1 MALTVTKGSFTSDR
15 YWTYNL
21 SFNWA
26 GNEGEDIRV
35 DIEFYHTQEK
45 LITKYGAGVYIEGE
59 GYLYGIKWTTAIP
72 YYKFTIRYRT
82 SVTREEIITIDPPPN
97 HISDSY
103 IKPVR
108 PPVHYQ
114 YAVYNN
120 AYYMYEANSCVSNSL
135 CAGIDGC
142 YRSAYDEALRPSV
155 GYLYG
160 SVEQDK
166 PDSFGMLFESPLN
179 YLISGKGIANASI
192 LKSNADQTNLR
203 RSYPHNLLKQ
213 QRTIPTHDGGTMVA
227 DGSVQVYNNNKD
239 NAQVKESEKYARLSS
254 WQLKNIAEEIIDM
267 MEATR
272 QDNKFVML
280 CLGICTEF
288 DYASDNGG
296 ICGRL
301 MANTTARGGHACL
314 VVGWKKIGDEYYWIL
329 QNSWGEEKGDN
340 GLMYVPVSW
349 FWKER
354 SGGNVGLWYGYVC
367 TYSNVGQNR
376 LKAPNPPR
384 LDTTLGKDGRG
395 NKTLYLICDEVTDVY
410 DGIDTYTVKY
420 VDESNNESTRTSF
433 FNNIQIYPPKYG
445 ETYRLSLMYESKF
458 GVKSKYST
466 ENIATTLPK
475 EPTISLNKSYSNS
488 VVLNV
493 NVTEGK
499 WTDVAVHMYE
509 GSAYI
514 KTLIVPK
521 GTTTCTF
528 SGLKSGVS
536 YKFDAET
543 RYTIRGTTLI
553 SYKKS
558 NSITVTT
565 GADIKKFYWTTS
577 IATGNSIANNT
588 GSDNKWYSYP
598 ITATEWN
605 DYIATLKKTREIK
618 QVSTSRTFSTA
629 SRGTRMVNLINQAI
643 DGLNDMLSTGKM
655 NRISSD
661 SKLTASIFLDLQN
674 KLNNVIDTII

>member
-1 MALTVTKGSFTSDR
+1 MALTVTKGSFTSDG

-21 SFNWA
+21 TFEWA
-26 GNEGEDIRV
+26 ENEGEDIKV

-45 LITKYGAGVYIEGE
+45 LITKYGAGVYLEGE
-59 GYLYGIKWTTAIP
+59 GYVYGIKWTTAVP

-82 SVTREEIITIDPPPN
+82 SVTREEVINIAPHPN

-114 YAVYNN
+114 YALYQD
-120 AYYMYEANSCVSNSL
+120 AYYMYEANSCVANSL

-142 YRSAYDEALRPSV
+142 YRTAYDEALRPSV

-166 PDSFGMLFESPLN
+166 SDSFGMLFESALN
-179 YLISGKGIANASI
+179 YLISGKGVANASI

-213 QRTIPTHDGGTMVA
+213 PRTIPTENGGTMVA
-227 DGSVQVYNNNKD
+227 DGAVQVYNNNKD

-254 WQLKNIAEEIIDM
+254 WQFKNSGNEIIDM

-272 QDNKFVML
+272 QDNKFVMM
-280 CLGICTEF
+280 CLGTCTEF

-301 MANTTARGGHACL
+301 MANSTFRMGHACL
-314 VVGWKKIGDEYYWIL
+314 LVGWKKIGDEYYWIL

-349 FWKER
+349 YWKKV
-354 SGGNVGLWYGYVC
+354 SGGEVGLWYGYIC

-376 LKAPNPPR
+376 LKAPKPPI
-384 LDTTLGKDGRG
+384 LDTKQGDGGRG
-395 NKTLYLICDEVTDVY
+395 NKTLYLVCDEVTDVY
-410 DGIDTYTVKY
+410 DGIDSYTVKY
-420 VDESNNESTRTSF
+420 VDESNKESTKFSF

-445 ETYRLSLMYESKF
+445 ETYRLSLMYESNF

-466 ENIATTLPK
+466 ENLVTTLPK
-475 EPTISLNKSYSNS
+475 EPTISLNKTYPNS

-499 WTDVAVHMYE
+499 WTDVAVHIYE
-509 GSAYI
+509 GNTYVRSI
-514 KTLIVPK
+514 IVPK

-528 SGLKSGVS
+528 SNLKSNSS

-543 RYTIRGTTLI
+543 RYTIRGVTLI

-565 GADIKKFYWTTS
+565 GADVKKFYWTTS
-577 IATGNSIANNT
+577 VASGKSITNNT
-588 GSDNKWYSYP
+588 GSDNKWYAYP
-598 ITATEWN
+598 ITSTEWN
-605 DYIATLKKTREIK
+605 TYIETLKQVRKIK
-618 QVSTSRTFSTA
+618 NVTTSRTLSSA
-629 SRGTRMVNLINQAI
+629 SRGTKVITLVNQAI
-643 DGLNDMLSTGKM
+643 NALNDMLSTGKLPTLT
-655 NRISSD
+655 STTA
-661 SKLTASIFLDLQN
+661 LTANIFLDLQN
-674 KLNNVIDTII
+674 KLNSIIDTL